1 MKKIGGKI
9 DGKIGEKI
17 GEKIRG
23 KSVERIGGKI
33 GGKISISDPHTTTF
47 SKIWHMFCLCATLTE
62 AVFVYFVVC
71 LCIYVFVICASDTL
85 EYCFFEVLVP
95 LPFQKYSIC

>member
-62 AVFVYFVVC
+62 AVFVY
-71 LCIYVFVICASDTL
+71 LGICIWVKS
-85 EYCFFEVLVP
+85 EWWWM
-95 LPFQKYSIC
+95 SG